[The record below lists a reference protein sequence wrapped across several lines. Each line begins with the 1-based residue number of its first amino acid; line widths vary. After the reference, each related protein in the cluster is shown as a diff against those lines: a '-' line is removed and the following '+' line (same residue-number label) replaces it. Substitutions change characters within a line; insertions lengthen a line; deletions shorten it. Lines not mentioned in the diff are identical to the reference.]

1 MDNVRSRLVALAAG
15 VGLAWA
21 ACAAEAPV
29 VRKDTEVRLAL
40 DTPVSTATAKPGD
53 IFRLRTLA
61 PIVVDGVERVPAGA
75 PATGTVVHAQKAG
88 AFGKAGELILAVRRI
103 DLAPTPIPMHK
114 FEPLVGRDRTNGVA
128 AASAAIGVFA
138 AFIRGGQIVV
148 PVGTEVVAYVAADTE
163 LPSSASSSA
172 PSGESQ

>member
-1 MDNVRSRLVALAAG
+1 MNIRRSLLVAIAAAALAAPA
-15 VGLAWA
+15 L
-21 ACAAEAPV
+21 AAEAKILP
-29 VRKDTEVRLAL
+29 KDTEVRLAL
-40 DTPVSTATAKPGD
+40 ETPVSTATAKPGD

-75 PATGTVVHAQKAG
+75 PATGQVVHAQKSG

-103 DLAPTPIPMHK
+103 DVAPPIPLHK
-114 FEPLVGRDRTNGVA
+114 LEPLVGRDRTNGVA

-148 PVGTEVVAYVAADTE
+148 PVGTEVVAYVAADTP
-163 LPSSASSSA
+163 LPAPESSTATA
-172 PSGESQ
+172 GENP